1 MGKILTHWS
10 VAFLTVFAIAYF
22 SWSNNSIV
30 QIAKLKAFDWQLQN
44 ETVYQEENL
53 AYVTIGEK
61 AIEANGQWPWPRDKI
76 ADLIWT
82 LREQGAGII
91 VLPMLF
97 SEPDRFGKD
106 PELLDALIG
115 NGVVIAQTG
124 SLQRE
129 SIGIFR
135 PVNMVGGN
143 KDASNNLFTYK
154 GMLPP
159 IFDAD
164 GVGVINT
171 APEIDGV
178 VRRVPLLIN
187 IQGNLYPNIAV
198 ETLRVMVNAPTYSM
212 KTTPYGIDSIRVKG
226 FPIKRGIIKTDDRA
240 RLFLRWNTEIDTYD
254 YLRNDLSG
262 LGGRTVVVGIIAEGL
277 ANPLA
282 TPIGEKYPHE
292 VIGAT
297 LSTIIAGETISRP
310 IEADLYELAGI
321 VVLGALTILI
331 AAALR
336 YGLVFC
342 YIVVTGAGIFYLVTY
357 LFSTYLWL
365 IDPTMPIL
373 MLTLVGLHAIFNRF
387 VREFT
392 LKQQIKKQFGTYLSP
407 DLVAKLQKNPE
418 LLKLGGET
426 RDLSIMFTDIR
437 GFTNISEHY
446 GEDVQGL
453 TKLINRYMTAMTKE
467 ILNNNGTLDKYIGDA
482 QMAFWNAPLDNPNH
496 AKDSV
501 KTGLAMLKS
510 LEEFNIEIE
519 PEGIPA
525 FGMGLGINSDDVVVG
540 NMGSDQRFDYTC
552 LGDGVN
558 TAARL
563 EGQSKN
569 YAVKIIIGPKTA
581 AAVEN
586 DYTVLELD
594 NIAVKGK
601 TQGTKIYTVI
611 ESREHEV
618 AKEQHEI
625 MHAKYRGQEFE
636 AVIAFCKTL
645 KNSFDGELT
654 GYYDMWIERC
664 EELMEQDLPNDW
676 DGIFRA
682 TSK

>member
-171 APEIDGV
+171 ASEIDGV

-198 ETLRVMVNAPTYSM
+198 EALRVMVDAPTYSM

-240 RLFLRWNTEIDTYD
+240 RLFLRWNTEIDSYD
-254 YLRNDLSG
+254 YLRDNLSTIA
-262 LGGRTVVVGIIAEGL
+262 GRTVIVGITAEGL

-297 LSTIIAGETISRP
+297 LSTVIAGETISRP

-331 AAALR
+331 AAVLR
-336 YGLVFC
+336 YSLVFC
-342 YIVVTGAGIFYLVTY
+342 FMVVTGAGTFYLVTY
-357 LFSTYLWL
+357 LFSKHLWL

-501 KTGLAMLKS
+501 KTALAMLKS

>member
-143 KDASNNLFTYK
+143 SDASNNLFTYK

-254 YLRNDLSG
+254 YLRK
-262 LGGRTVVVGIIAEGL
+262 II
-277 ANPLA
+277 
-282 TPIGEKYPHE
+282 Y
-292 VIGAT
+292 
-297 LSTIIAGETISRP
+297 
-310 IEADLYELAGI
+310 
-321 VVLGALTILI
+321 
-331 AAALR
+331 
-336 YGLVFC
+336 LVF
-342 YIVVTGAGIFYLVTY
+342 VV
-357 LFSTYLWL
+357 
-365 IDPTMPIL
+365 
-373 MLTLVGLHAIFNRF
+373 
-387 VREFT
+387 
-392 LKQQIKKQFGTYLSP
+392 
-407 DLVAKLQKNPE
+407 E
-418 LLKLGGET
+418 LL
-426 RDLSIMFTDIR
+426 
-437 GFTNISEHY
+437 
-446 GEDVQGL
+446 
-453 TKLINRYMTAMTKE
+453 
-467 ILNNNGTLDKYIGDA
+467 
-482 QMAFWNAPLDNPNH
+482 
-496 AKDSV
+496 
-501 KTGLAMLKS
+501 
-510 LEEFNIEIE
+510 
-519 PEGIPA
+519 
-525 FGMGLGINSDDVVVG
+525 
-540 NMGSDQRFDYTC
+540 
-552 LGDGVN
+552 
-558 TAARL
+558 
-563 EGQSKN
+563 
-569 YAVKIIIGPKTA
+569 
-581 AAVEN
+581 
-586 DYTVLELD
+586 
-594 NIAVKGK
+594 
-601 TQGTKIYTVI
+601 
-611 ESREHEV
+611 
-618 AKEQHEI
+618 
-625 MHAKYRGQEFE
+625 
-636 AVIAFCKTL
+636 
-645 KNSFDGELT
+645 
-654 GYYDMWIERC
+654 
-664 EELMEQDLPNDW
+664 
-676 DGIFRA
+676 
-682 TSK
+682 